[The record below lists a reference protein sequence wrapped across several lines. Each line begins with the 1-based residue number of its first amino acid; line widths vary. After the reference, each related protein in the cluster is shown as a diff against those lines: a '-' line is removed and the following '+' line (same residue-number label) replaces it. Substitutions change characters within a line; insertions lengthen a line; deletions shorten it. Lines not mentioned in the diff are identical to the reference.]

1 MSARQKK
8 FPDRARAVPGPFV
21 TDLVAAPFRAPKPKN
36 ILRGNYCVYI
46 VLGKHQDPRIGDFF
60 PRLRDR
66 AKTFSPIAQPLAEN
80 CALRNKK
87 KYRGNLCINSC
98 ANETSRFKESDIF
111 SASSQ
116 SPNKK
121 RPNKIAES
129 KSKKK
134 TPNRNRPNKKSPNRN
149 KTNSRITKK
158 NRRIEIN
165 KKNNTN

>member
-46 VLGKHQDPRIGDFF
+46 VLGKHQDSKNRKMFFRDCAIAPKHF
-60 PRLRDR
+60 PRLRNLSQ
-66 AKTFSPIAQPLAEN
+66 KIAPSET
-80 CALRNKK
+80 KK

-149 KTNSRITKK
+149 KTNSRIKK
-158 NRRIEIN
+158 KSPNRN
-165 KKNNTN
+165 QQKK